1 MSEKLL
7 NTAEVADILHV
18 SRAQGYKMLKEG
30 AIPTVQFGKSIRVKR
45 EDLERYIYEKTRLG
59 TKGEESDASGAGN

>member
-1 MSEKLL
+1 MGEKLL
-7 NTAEVADILHV
+7 NPAEVADILHV

-45 EDLERYIYEKTRLG
+45 EDLERYIYKQTNLG
-59 TKGEESDASGAGN
+59 TKGKGRDASGASK

>member
-1 MSEKLL
+1 MSERLM
-7 NTAEVADILHV
+7 NPADVAERLKISKAL
-18 SRAQGYKMLKEG
+18 AYKMLKEG
-30 AIPTVQFGKSIRVKR
+30 EIPTVRFGKSIRVKR